1 MQRNYKQLCYEPFAK
16 GCAYFPL
23 LVHTGKNDDECRP
36 MFKTVLAETP
46 VKLNAGGKILWGIS
60 CFDAETGESQW
71 YGYNDGSRLA
81 SAICRNRYDRAS
93 RVREPDGA
101 YGMVAYPA
109 LVCQQ
114 PAYYTERAGMS
125 EGGR

>member
-1 MQRNYKQLCYEPFAK
+1 MQRNYKQLCYEPFVK

-60 CFDAETGESQW
+60 CFDPETGESQW
-71 YGYNDGSRLA
+71 YGYNDCASLEDFDVLRRMLDSRYAWMNQVNGMREETILLA
-81 SAICRNRYDRAS
+81 KAQF
-93 RVREPDGA
+93 RE
-101 YGMVAYPA
+101 
-109 LVCQQ
+109 
-114 PAYYTERAGMS
+114 R
-125 EGGR
+125 R